1 MNLAVKTKRCQ
12 PQHTGLPLPERTV
25 GFVFIVCH
33 YIPAPEQL
41 AAGKASFDYD
51 AFLAHFSGLQAFH
64 KFDAQVTG
72 ALGFIFME
80 TEEAEGTERAFLRDA
95 DLSQF
100 CY

>member
-1 MNLAVKTKRCQ
+1 M
-12 PQHTGLPLPERTV
+12 PERTV